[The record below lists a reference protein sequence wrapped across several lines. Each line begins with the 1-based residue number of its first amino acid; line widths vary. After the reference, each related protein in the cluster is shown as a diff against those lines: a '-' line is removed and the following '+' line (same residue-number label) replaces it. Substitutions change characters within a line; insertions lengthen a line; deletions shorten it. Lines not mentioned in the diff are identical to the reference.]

1 MWVISVFN
9 FSFVIGLLIELF
21 FNSDPPKV
29 IPGAFFDFLLLSG
42 LIFSNIKCYGNFL
55 TPLVLFFKIV
65 ATSYIGVYLRTEKEL
80 TDKFLFFKGLNLDPF
95 SGTSSLSIN

>member
-21 FNSDPPKV
+21 FNPDPSKV
-29 IPGAFFDFLLLSG
+29 IPGAFFDVLLLSG
-42 LIFSNIKCYGNFL
+42 LIKCYGNFL